1 MAKTQQKS
9 YTGQTEWEVYHLGRT
24 GKRVGTVTAASD
36 KEALQKAIDE
46 FDIKPQEVPRTLVR
60 PTR

>member
-1 MAKTQQKS
+1 MAKTRQKS
-9 YTGQTEWEVYHLGRT
+9 STDQIDWEVYHLGRS
-24 GKRVGTVTAASD
+24 GKRLGTVTAASD

-46 FDIKPQEVPRTLVR
+46 FDIKPHEVSRTLVR